1 MRQSSFEGLVRVRLR
16 PGSCPGCPTDPEASD
31 DAELKRLVH
40 DLALTLFNHLERDDA
55 DILARSELRGQTVS
69 QIARETVC
77 SRAEATRRLDHAR
90 RCLCQL
96 VVLTLVPAKHE

>member
-1 MRQSSFEGLVRVRLR
+1 MRQSTFEGLAHARLG
-16 PGSCPGCPTDPEASD
+16 PGSIPGCPPDPDASE

-40 DLALTLFNHLERDDA
+40 DLALTLFSHLEQDDA

-69 QIARETVC
+69 QIACETGC
-77 SRAEATRRLDHAR
+77 SQAEATRRLDHAR

-96 VVLTLVPAKHE
+96 VVLTLGPAKHE